1 MWSILRG
8 RTVKFKEESLKF
20 IFAILGVLF
29 GCTST
34 KDTFSDL
41 VDLTNDELGDR
52 VSISGVKRGKLP
64 YVYDGKKHEL
74 VWGSCERKEARGV
87 FFLVIGSEPFFKTPV
102 SLCKSQLNQAFF
114 QAGYSTAFVYLPGV
128 GESSGSRD
136 FGGSHSIKALEVV
149 TDSFSKR
156 FATGKGIV
164 GYWGYG
170 ESSISLFS
178 FLRNK
183 PSDLAVIVGGGV
195 YDMEATLQSTNSSE
209 LKSVVGGIVKRNGEI
224 ELEGRSIAWDPSGL
238 PKSIN
243 LYHGDLDEF
252 SSWKGASSFR
262 DSLATQ
268 GYNVKFS
275 ALKGERHK
283 IEPIKHA
290 LVLKG
295 FLK

>member
-1 MWSILRG
+1 
-8 RTVKFKEESLKF
+8 
-20 IFAILGVLF
+20 
-29 GCTST
+29 
-34 KDTFSDL
+34 
-41 VDLTNDELGDR
+41 
-52 VSISGVKRGKLP
+52 
-64 YVYDGKKHEL
+64 
-74 VWGSCERKEARGV
+74 
-87 FFLVIGSEPFFKTPV
+87 
-102 SLCKSQLNQAFF
+102 
-114 QAGYSTAFVYLPGV
+114 
-128 GESSGSRD
+128 
-136 FGGSHSIKALEVV
+136 
-149 TDSFSKR
+149 
-156 FATGKGIV
+156 
-164 GYWGYG
+164 
-170 ESSISLFS
+170 
-178 FLRNK
+178 
-183 PSDLAVIVGGGV
+183 
-195 YDMEATLQSTNSSE
+195 MEATLQSTNSSE